1 MARFRA
7 TIYAAPQLLDEGEI
21 YQYAIILAP
30 TSNVFLTGHRIRVH
44 VTSSNWPLIDRNP
57 NTGEDQGMDAAV
69 RVAQQSIYRVFPTY
83 VTWDLTNLGVDDG
96 RSIPDT

>member
-1 MARFRA
+1 
-7 TIYAAPQLLDEGEI
+7 
-21 YQYAIILAP
+21 
-30 TSNVFLTGHRIRVH
+30 
-44 VTSSNWPLIDRNP
+44 LIDRNP